1 MTAFDD
7 FIAEWTKLTL
17 AAHTRNVRYIYVD
30 DEDIVDDVGAWLVAA
45 YEDEHNILTDEDEI
59 VLLERMVAEEQQ
71 EDYGVWLSHS
81 NFEDIQ

>member
-1 MTAFDD
+1 MNHEYSREDQDAM
-7 FIAEWTKLTL
+7 
-17 AAHTRNVRYIYVD
+17 R
-30 DEDIVDDVGAWLVAA
+30 DELQ
-45 YEDEHNILTDEDEI
+45 DEHNILTDEDEI